1 MQYAVFSRDAK
12 WMSYSVNETGRP
24 EVYVRPVPA
33 RTPITPVSVNGGTS
47 SAWSADGREL
57 FYWEGSRMMALPIST
72 EAGFRVLGA
81 PRELFS
87 GDYIDGQAPSRGF
100 EVTSDGRFLLKT
112 RLPAIESA
120 PVTSI
125 NVVLNWF
132 EELKRLVPTK

>member
-1 MQYAVFSRDAK
+1 
-12 WMSYSVNETGRP
+12 MSYSVNETGAF

-33 RTPITPVSVNGGTS
+33 GSPVTRVSVNGGNS

-57 FYWEGSRMMALPIST
+57 FYREGSRMMAVPIST
-72 EAGFRVLGA
+72 ETGFRLLGP

-87 GDYIDGQAPSRGF
+87 GDYLDGQVPSKGF

-112 RLPAIESA
+112 RLPATESA
-120 PVTSI
+120 PVTGI

-132 EELKRLVPTK
+132 EELKRLVPAK